1 MTDTSQ
7 QPSAAENGPQVIIG
21 ADELVDHPD
30 SWPVR
35 SARLL
40 AAGAVSS
47 FVEEEIR
54 APDEHLLQRQFT
66 VHPGAVGIIALDAE
80 ERVAL
85 VRQYRHPVRH
95 RLIEPPAGLL
105 DVDGEDY
112 RAAAARELAEEVGLA
127 AADWRVLVEEFTSP
141 GGLTE
146 SMRMYLARDLT
157 EAPAPDGFVKHGEEA
172 HMDIVWAPLEDL
184 VDAVLAGR
192 LHSPT
197 LVVGVLAAWTA
208 KTRGGFDGL
217 RPADAPW
224 PAREALLRAQTAY

>member
-1 MTDTSQ
+1 MVDT
-7 QPSAAENGPQVIIG
+7 AE
-21 ADELVDHPD
+21 

-35 SARLL
+35 SAEVL
-40 AAGAVSS
+40 AAGAVST
-47 FVEEEIR
+47 FVQEQVLT
-54 APDEHLLQRQFT
+54 PDEDVLERQFT
-66 VHPGAVGIIALDAE
+66 LHPGAVGIIALDAD

-112 RAAAARELAEEVGLA
+112 RAGAARELAEEVGLA
-127 AADWRVLVEEFTSP
+127 ADDWRVLVEEFTSP
-141 GGLTE
+141 GGLSE
-146 SMRMYLARDLT
+146 SMRMYLARGLSP
-157 EAPAPDGFVKHGEEA
+157 APAPEGFVKHGEEA
-172 HMDIVWAPLEDL
+172 HMDIVWAALEDL

-208 KTRGGFDGL
+208 KTRGGFENL

-224 PAREALLRAQTAY
+224 PAREQMFQRQTRY